1 MISDETIKK
10 LTENNKKISDLLK
23 ENEDLLKKEGL
34 DVPKENYSLDKDKK
48 IKIPAGYI
56 RFNELFQE
64 KYKLE
69 SIVKKKETQK
79 NIAYLF
85 QLSDFFNYVINRFNV
100 WGSVETMLYKT
111 AIVNFV
117 SILEALIFECANNIC
132 KPRNCQKI
140 KTCPNHFSKNQ
151 RSISFEA
158 LKKLNELGITD
169 FSDDELKR
177 IKYIID
183 LRNKIHIRLSE
194 RNEYISSE
202 FSLSL
207 YNELIGL
214 LQKLSERI
222 YNYGVPLYNQCVK
235 EV

>member
-1 MISDETIKK
+1 MISEKTIKK

-23 ENEDLLKKEGL
+23 ENEELLRKEGL
-34 DVPKENYSLDKDKK
+34 DVPKENYSLDKDEK

-56 RFNELFQE
+56 RYNEFFQE

-85 QLSDFFNYVINRFNV
+85 QLSDFFNYIINRFNV

-117 SILEALIFECANNIC
+117 SILEAMIFECSNNIC
-132 KPRNCQKI
+132 KPENCPKI
-140 KTCPNHFSKNQ
+140 KDCLNHFSKKQ
-151 RSISFEA
+151 RNNSFEA

-169 FSDDELKR
+169 FSDEELRR
-177 IKYIID
+177 IKCIID

-194 RNEYISSE
+194 KNEYMSSD
-202 FSLSL
+202 FSLPL
-207 YNELIGL
+207 YNEMIAL
-214 LQKLSERI
+214 LQKLSGRI
-222 YNYGVPLYNQCVK
+222 YKYGVPLYGRCENK
-235 EV
+235 D